1 MARKR
6 RSLPVDVRKA
16 VLHEAGYKCG
26 NPACRGILT
35 LDIHHLVP
43 VSEDGPDSAENLLAL
58 CPNCH
63 ALYHKGEIPVESIRA
78 WKMVLLTLNE
88 GYDRKSVDILLALDR
103 VGSRLWV
110 SGDGVLDCAAL
121 IAAGFITAKAFGTIA
136 PSSPYG
142 QAILPPPY
150 EVCLTERG
158 RMMVEAWKRGDQEAA
173 VNAVAGV

>member
-6 RSLPVDVRKA
+6 RSLPVDVRRL

-26 NPACRGILT
+26 NPGCRGILT

-43 VSEDGPDSAENLLAL
+43 VSDDGPDSPENLLAL

-63 ALYHKGEIPVESIRA
+63 ALYHSGQIPAESIRA
-78 WKMVLLTLNE
+78 WKMLLLTLNE

-103 VGSRLWV
+103 VGRLWV
-110 SGDGVLDCAAL
+110 SGDGVLECAAL
-121 IAAGFITAKAFGTIA
+121 IAAGFITAKAFGTIGKA
-136 PSSPYG
+136 DPRG

-150 EVCLTERG
+150 EICLTERG
-158 RMMVEAWKRGDQEAA
+158 QMIVEGWKRGDQEAV
-173 VNAVAGV
+173 VNVMISS